1 MGVQSNTKLTFEIR
15 VERNMIYNFIQPW
28 VNVFFAHFCCRI
40 QVISLRSSLEEID
53 EWSCQ
58 QSRVTI
64 AIDDNAIGIFSS
76 LTKSNIYV
84 YFFKVNSL
92 RESLRFLKWGL
103 RQLLAPLAQKGI
115 TLPPNDLNNIGRSR
129 RFPDGHIFQDRLDP
143 IYLR

>member
-1 MGVQSNTKLTFEIR
+1 MGVQSYTKLTFEIR

-58 QSRVTI
+58 ESRVTI
-64 AIDDNAIGIFSS
+64 AIDDNAIGIFFIVDKVEY
-76 LTKSNIYV
+76 LCL
-84 YFFKVNSL
+84 FFKVNSL

-103 RQLLAPLAQKGI
+103 QQLLAPLAKKWI
-115 TLPPNDLNNIGRSR
+115 TLQPNDLNNIGRSR